1 MIQGDLINK
10 FSKTLAR
17 LCLTL
22 LFCLGLS
29 LAAAAQTAP
38 PGKFE
43 FLKITD
49 IQITFEESGD
59 DPTTEEQFRTL
70 TRAVLGET
78 YSAIRI
84 RESLEALH
92 DTGKIVSA
100 KITASMAPPDGVS
113 LRYFIKRKVQAE
125 RVIVNV
131 SNGTGETVTE
141 QDLLL
146 RLNLLTPGNSVTDAS
161 LKTNADAIQTYL
173 REHGYYNAEVAYS
186 TRPGDRGA
194 QVIVTFNVNP
204 RAQARVES
212 FQININGFDD
222 AKVRKDLK
230 LQPGEPYT
238 RDKLQADVA
247 IIRKTMIENSYLAPS
262 LEEPKT
268 TFDADKNSI
277 AIELTGDQGAKI
289 NVKVTADPLKV
300 SESTQTK
307 LLPIKRE
314 GTIDPSAIEEGKRR
328 LRNHFQER
336 GYFFAEITPLC
347 TVEPPIPIDDIN
359 SLRNNSEELCRALSS
374 NDIKGRQ
381 VEVNYQVN
389 LDRRLKLVD
398 IRIEGTDKITIPEIS
413 SVLETQKANILGF
426 IPQLGYGR
434 GYTNIELL
442 EGDKQ
447 TIRSFMYELG
457 YRDAKVT
464 VRQGVSP
471 EGENLIIT
479 FVVVEGLPT
488 RIAAVEVTGNKVF
501 TTPEIEK
508 EIDLAKLIGKNFSRA
523 RMRNGNDR
531 ILEHYTREGYF
542 NVKSYFSFV
551 ELPQTSTEE
560 KQVKIIYNV
569 ENEGKKVVINR
580 VFLNGNENTKE
591 AAIRKAIFLKAGSVL
606 RQADISASEQSL
618 YSTDAFDRVTIE
630 ADLAGEDKEGNE
642 LRDVIINLEE
652 KKSKILNYGGGFSTD
667 TGASGFVDIRHV
679 NLFGR
684 LYQGG
689 ARLRVSQRQQLAQI
703 DFLNPRF
710 MRDGKNRFAPLT
722 ITAQYQRDSTVTR
735 FFRSTIDRGTFG
747 IVQRLDVNGNPVDTF
762 GNSVAGPTLNR
773 FSVIAETQ
781 RTIQLKSRSISFFR
795 YRFEDVRLYNI
806 DSLLI
811 AEVLRPDA
819 KVRISGP
826 GASFIQDT
834 RKNCNR
840 KYTLLQI
847 ISRGEPAEQ
856 CPYSST
862 EPTNGHYL
870 TVDYALSLEQLG
882 ANISFQKFQAN
893 YQTYFYFPKLN
904 GMILAGRTTLG
915 MANVWS
921 RRTNFGTGQFA
932 TLNDML
938 PISERF
944 FSGGSTS
951 LRGFEF
957 ESAGP
962 RIAFLPQGNFFNTN
976 GEQVFLQPFTV
987 PLGGN
992 ALAVVNVEARLPV
1005 ADAVQLVP
1013 FYDGGNVFRHAGD
1026 IFKPPA
1032 VTPGD
1037 NFAFNL
1043 RAIWTNTVGLG
1054 LRVKTPFGGSFA
1066 IDYGYLLNPPEF
1078 VIPQIA
1084 PPDTIYRVKQGQ
1096 LHFRFS
1102 QIF

>member
-10 FSKTLAR
+10 FHKTLAR
-17 LCLTL
+17 LCLTMV
-22 LFCLGLS
+22 FCLCIS
-29 LAAAAQTAP
+29 LASSAQNSP
-38 PGKFE
+38 SKFE
-43 FLKITD
+43 SLKIAD
-49 IQITFEESGD
+49 VQITFEETGD
-59 DPTTEEQFRTL
+59 DATTSEQFRTL
-70 TRAVLGET
+70 VRSVVGER
-78 YSAIRI
+78 YSTIKI
-84 RESLEALH
+84 RESLEALY

-100 KITASMAPPDGVS
+100 KVTASMAPPDSVS

-131 SNGTGETVTE
+131 TNAIGDPVTE
-141 QDLLL
+141 QDLLV
-146 RLNLLTPGNSVTDAS
+146 RLNLLTPGNSVTDES
-161 LKTNADAIQTYL
+161 LKTNADLIQTYL
-173 REHGYYNAEVAYS
+173 REHGYYNAEVTYT

-194 QVIVTFNVNP
+194 QVIVTFAVNP

-212 FQININGFDD
+212 FQITVKDFDD
-222 AKVRKDLK
+222 ASIRKDLK
-230 LQPGEPYT
+230 LLPGESYT
-238 RDKLQADVA
+238 KEKLQTDVA
-247 IIRKTMIENSYLAPS
+247 TIRKAMIDDGYLAPS

-268 TFDADKNSI
+268 TFDSDKNTI
-277 AIELTGDQGAKI
+277 AIALTGDRGPKI
-289 NVKVTADPLKV
+289 NVKVTSDPLKV

-347 TVEPPIPIDDIN
+347 TVNPPIPIDDIN
-359 SLRNNSEELCRALSS
+359 ALQNNSEELCRALSS
-374 NDIKGRQ
+374 NDLKGRE
-381 VEVNYQVN
+381 VEINYQVDLN
-389 LDRRLKLVD
+389 RRLKLVD
-398 IRIEGTDKITIPEIS
+398 IRIEGTDKITVPEIS

-426 IPQLGYGR
+426 IPKLGYGR
-434 GYTNIELL
+434 GYTNVELL
-442 EGDKQ
+442 ESDRQ
-447 TIRSFMYELG
+447 TIRSFMFELG
-457 YRDAKVT
+457 YRDAKVN

-471 EGENLIIT
+471 EGENLLIT

-488 RIAAVEVTGNKVF
+488 KIAAVEVVGNKAF
-501 TTPEIEK
+501 STDQIDK
-508 EIDLAKLIGKNFSRA
+508 ELPKLIGKNFSRA
-523 RMRNGNDR
+523 RMRNGNDK
-531 ILEHYTREGYF
+531 ILELYSREGYF

-551 ELPQTSTEE
+551 ELPQASPEE

-569 ENEGKKVVINR
+569 ENEGKRVIINR

-591 AAIRKAIFLKAGSVL
+591 AAIRKAIFLKAGNVL
-606 RQADISASEQSL
+606 RAADISASEQSL

-630 ADLAGEDKEGNE
+630 ADLAGEDKDGNE

-652 KKSKILNYGGGFSTD
+652 KESKILNYGGGFSTD
-667 TGASGFVDIRHV
+667 NGASGSVDIRHV
-679 NLFGR
+679 NLFGK

-710 MRDGKNRFAPLT
+710 MRDGKDRFAPLT

-735 FFRSTIDRGTFG
+735 FFRTTIDRGTFG
-747 IVQRLDVNGNPVDTF
+747 IVQRLDADGNPVDIF
-762 GNSVAGPTLNR
+762 GAPAGDPTINR
-773 FSVIAETQ
+773 FSITAETQ
-781 RTIQLKSRSISFFR
+781 RTIDLKSRTIAFFR
-795 YRFEDVRLYNI
+795 YKFEDVRLYNI
-806 DSLLI
+806 SSLLI
-811 AEVLRPDA
+811 ADLLRPDS
-819 KVRISGP
+819 KVRTSGF
-826 GASFIQDT
+826 GATLIRDT

-847 ISRGEPAEQ
+847 IARGEPPEQ

-870 TVDYALSLEQLG
+870 TVDYGISLEQLG
-882 ANISFQKFQAN
+882 GNISFQKLQAN

-904 GMILAGRTTLG
+904 GLILAGRTTLG
-915 MANVWS
+915 LANVWS
-921 RRTNFGTGQFA
+921 RRTNFGQGQFA
-932 TLNDML
+932 ALNDML

-962 RIAFLPQGNFFNTN
+962 RIAFLPQGNFFNSS
-976 GEQVFLQPFTV
+976 GEQQFLNPFTV

-992 ALAVVNVEARLPV
+992 ALAVVNLEARLPLNNTIQV
-1005 ADAVQLVP
+1005 VP
-1013 FYDGGNVFRHAGD
+1013 FYDGGNVFRHVSD
-1026 IFKPPA
+1026 IFKRPE
-1032 VTPGD
+1032 VLPGD
-1037 NFAFNL
+1037 NFGANL

-1054 LRVKTPFGGSFA
+1054 VRIKTPFGGALA
-1066 IDYGYLLNPPEF
+1066 IDYGHLLNPPEF
-1078 VIPQIA
+1078 IIPQLV